1 MNNGINLQN
10 CTIQSVIKEN
20 SDTGLKWDVLRLD
33 RIHPLISGNKYFKL
47 KFYLENA
54 KKIGKK
60 GLLTFGGAWSNHILA
75 TSAAAAEHGL
85 KSIGIIRGEMPDEP
99 SATLK
104 DAAAF
109 GMDLR
114 FVGRSAYR
122 ESSRTEHFGLP
133 VHETGYL
140 TVPEG
145 GYGAAGVTGAAEIMN
160 FKGVNQYNLVFC
172 ACGTGTT
179 LAGLISRANTGQQ
192 CIGIPVLKNALS
204 LKNEIQAILPDH
216 AIGKRWELMEDYHFG
231 GYARKNEMLIS
242 FMNDF
247 YRSYGIPTD
256 FVYTGKLMYAIND
269 LIINN
274 FFPEGS
280 KILAIH
286 SGGLQGNRSLKKGLL
301 SF

>member
-20 SDTGLKWDVLRLD
+20 SDAGLRWDVLRLD
-33 RIHPLISGNKYFKL
+33 QVHPVISGNKYFKL
-47 KFYLENA
+47 KFYIENA
-54 KKIGKK
+54 KKLGKK

-75 TSAAAAEHGL
+75 TAAAAAGEGL
-85 KSIGIIRGEMPDEP
+85 KSIGIIRGEMPEEP
-99 SATLK
+99 SSTLM
-104 DAAAF
+104 DAASL

-114 FVGRSAYR
+114 FVDRSAYR
-122 ESSRTEHFGLP
+122 ENSKTEHFGLP
-133 VHETGYL
+133 IYETGYL

-145 GYGAAGVTGAAEIMN
+145 GHGAAGVSGAAEIMN
-160 FKGVNQYNLVFC
+160 FKGISHYNLIFC

-179 LAGLISRANTGQQ
+179 LAGLISRASPGQQ
-192 CIGIPVLKNALS
+192 CIGIPVLKNAYS

-216 AIGKRWELMEDYHFG
+216 AIGKRWELIEDYHFG
-231 GYARKNEMLIS
+231 GYARRNEMLIS
-242 FMNDF
+242 FMNEF
-247 YRSYGIPTD
+247 YEHHGIPTD

-269 LIINN
+269 LVINN

-280 KILAIH
+280 KILALH
-286 SGGLQGNRSLKKGLL
+286 SGGLQGNRSLKRGLL